1 MNSSGLFYMETVVV
15 DNLGSSQLISQLII
29 KCKTFLMWFAI
40 FLWLNPFLIN
50 AQILKDSASL
60 NLVRKSID
68 ATYNL
73 RFTESGEALEK
84 LRKAYN
90 GHPVMYLLDGMQIYW
105 KNYPLTSYSPASSA
119 FENNL
124 KKCIELCESKTV
136 SSDEAEFLLAN
147 LSARGFLLMY
157 YVDNDLTMSVIPLA
171 SSTYKY
177 IRRSYDYTSFYSD
190 FFFFTGLYDYT
201 REAYPEAYP
210 VYKPLA
216 MLFPKGD
223 KVKGMKELENAADN
237 SIFLRAEASM
247 FLSSINLAFE
257 YSYERAYAS
266 SRTLHQ
272 MYPAN
277 LQYLGFHLRNLLLT
291 KRYDEAEKLME
302 SYSSTL
308 TNAFCQAQF
317 SIFRGVI
324 QEKKYLNDNLAE
336 QLYTK
341 GIDDISSFGHIGNE
355 FAAYGYFGLSR
366 ISGRKGET
374 NLKKT
379 YRKKAD
385 ELSDFKNV
393 NFD

>member
-1 MNSSGLFYMETVVV
+1 MGTSVDSNSATDQFVLK
-15 DNLGSSQLISQLII
+15 LINRY
-29 KCKTFLMWFAI
+29 KVFLTLAAI
-40 FLWLNPFLIN
+40 FIWMNPIQIN
-50 AQILKDSASL
+50 SQILNDSSSL
-60 NLVRKSID
+60 NLVRKSIN
-68 ATYNL
+68 ATYDLKFN
-73 RFTESGEALEK
+73 ESGVELDK
-84 LRKAYN
+84 LQKAYF
-90 GHPVMYLLDGMQIYW
+90 GHPVMYLLDGLQIYW
-105 KNYPLTSYSPASSA
+105 KNYPLTPYSPASKT

-124 KKCIELCESKTV
+124 KKCIELCESKTTP
-136 SSDEAEFLLAN
+136 SNDTEYLLAN

-157 YVDNDLTMSVIPLA
+157 YADNDLTMSVIPLA

-177 IRRSYDYTSFYSD
+177 IRRSYDYTTYYSD

-223 KVKGMKELENAADN
+223 KVKGMKEMQNAAEN
-237 SIFLRAEASM
+237 SIFLRAEAYM
-247 FLSSINLAFE
+247 FLSTINIGLE
-257 YSYERAYAS
+257 YNYERAYS
-266 SRTLHQ
+266 SSLSLHN

-277 LQYLGFHLRNLLLT
+277 LQYLGLHLRNLLLT
-291 KRYDEAEKLME
+291 KRYDVAEKLME
-302 SYSSTL
+302 SFGSNI
-308 TNAFCQAQF
+308 TNPFSQAQL

-324 QEKKYLNDNLAE
+324 QEKKYFNDKLAE
-336 QLYTK
+336 ELYTE
-341 GIDDISSFGHIGNE
+341 GIDNISSFGHVSNE

-366 ISGRKGET
+366 ISGRKGEA

-385 ELSDFKNV
+385 ELTDFKNV

>member
-1 MNSSGLFYMETVVV
+1 LNQIRKIYCNLLFIC
-15 DNLGSSQLISQLII
+15 LLSP
-29 KCKTFLMWFAI
+29 AA
-40 FLWLNPFLIN
+40 IN

-60 NLVRKSID
+60 TLVRKSID

-73 RFTESGEALEK
+73 RFSESGVALEK
-84 LRKAYN
+84 LRKTYY

-105 KNYPLTSYSPASSA
+105 KNYPLTPYSPSSST
-119 FENNL
+119 FESNL
-124 KKCIELCESKTV
+124 KKCIELCESKTTN
-136 SSDEAEFLLAN
+136 SDEVEYLLAN
-147 LSARGFLLMY
+147 LSARGFLLMFY
-157 YVDNDLTMSVIPLA
+157 SDNDLTMSVIPLA

-177 IRRSYDYTSFYSD
+177 IRRSYNYTSFYSD
-190 FFFFTGLYDYT
+190 FYFFTGLYDYT

-223 KVKGMKELENAADN
+223 KVKGMKELENAATN
-237 SIFLRAEASM
+237 SIFLKAEASM

-257 YSYERAYAS
+257 DNYEGSYVS

-277 LQYLGFHLRNLLLT
+277 LQYLGLYLRSLLLT
-291 KRYDEAEKLME
+291 KRYDEAEKLMA
-302 SYSSTL
+302 SYGSTL
-308 TNAFCQAQF
+308 LNAFCQAQF

-324 QEKKYLNDNLAE
+324 QEKKYFNDKLAE
-336 QLYTK
+336 QLYSK
-341 GIDDISSFGHIGNE
+341 GIDDISSFGHISNE

-366 ISGRKGET
+366 ISGRKGEA

-379 YRKKAD
+379 YRKKAN
-385 ELSDFKNV
+385 ELADFKNV